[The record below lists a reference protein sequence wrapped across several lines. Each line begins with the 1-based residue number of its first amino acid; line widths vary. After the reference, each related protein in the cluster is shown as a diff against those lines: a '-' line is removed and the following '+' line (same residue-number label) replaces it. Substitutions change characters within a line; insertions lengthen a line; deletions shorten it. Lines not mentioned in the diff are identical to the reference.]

1 MFINVLRTLNEILFP
16 RGVDADQVGAVP
28 LTVPGGQGP
37 LLGAGEQ
44 FVAVTAV
51 PRPPA
56 RTGRVGI
63 S

>member
-1 MFINVLRTLNEILFP
+1 MVLRTLNEVLFP